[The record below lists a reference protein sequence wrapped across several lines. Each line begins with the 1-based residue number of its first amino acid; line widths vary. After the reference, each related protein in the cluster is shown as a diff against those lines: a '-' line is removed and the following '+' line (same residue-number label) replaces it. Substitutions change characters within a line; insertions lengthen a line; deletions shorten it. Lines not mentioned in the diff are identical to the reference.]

1 VYRLLKTE
9 PEELVA
15 GDQTFGLR
23 GILAALYRVTE
34 Q

>member
-1 VYRLLKTE
+1 VFRLLKTE

-15 GDQTFGLR
+15 RDQTFGLR
-23 GILAALYRVTE
+23 GILAAFDRVAE